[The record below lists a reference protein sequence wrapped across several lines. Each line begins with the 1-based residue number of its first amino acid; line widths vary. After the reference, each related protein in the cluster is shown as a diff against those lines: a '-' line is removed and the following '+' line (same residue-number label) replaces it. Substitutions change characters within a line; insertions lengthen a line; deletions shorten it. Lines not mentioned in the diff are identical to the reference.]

1 MQETVTLNTQE
12 QKRVLVLNRILEGHL
27 STAEA
32 APLLKLS
39 KRQVQRLLAAYRKE
53 GVAAVVHGNRGRSPQ
68 HRIDEATRQRIIAL
82 AQTTYAGANYQH
94 LRDLLEERDGIVV
107 SRASVRRIVQ
117 PRLSTQPQERKRPQ
131 HRRRR
136 KRYAQEGMLVQIDGS
151 PHDWLEERGPR
162 LHLLAAIDDAT
173 GKVLA
178 GVFREQEDRV
188 GYFQLVHQLIK
199 RYGRPL
205 AFYHDRHEIFPKRQA
220 VKETDSLEEQLAGRQ
235 APSQFGRLLE
245 ELEITSIAARSPQ
258 AKGRVERLFG
268 TLQDRL
274 VLELR
279 LAGASTR
286 EQANVLLEDY
296 LPRFN
301 AQFAVPAAGEG
312 TAYRPLS
319 PGLKLDD
326 LMCFK
331 YERVVAAD
339 NTVQFGPQRMQ
350 VLAGKERRSY
360 ARATVEVHEHFDGSL
375 TIYYA
380 GERLASTEAPLEAPK
395 LRSRGGRLR
404 LPAPA
409 SAQAAQPIG
418 EGPMA
423 RKQTTG
429 PKPRA
434 DHPWRTWTGPPG
446 TSPDRAKQADPS

>member
-12 QKRVLVLNRILEGHL
+12 QKRVLVLNRILEGQL

-32 APLLKLS
+32 APLLTLS
-39 KRQVQRLLAAYRKE
+39 QRQVQRLVAAYRKE

-68 HRIDEATRQRIIAL
+68 HRIDEATRQRISAL
-82 AQTTYAGANYQH
+82 AQSSYAGANYQH
-94 LRDLLEERDGIVV
+94 LRDLLQERDGIVV

-117 PRLSTQPQERKRPQ
+117 PLRPAQEPQRKRPQ

-151 PHDWLEERGPR
+151 PHDWLGERGPR

-178 GVFREQEDRV
+178 AVFREQEDRV
-188 GYFQLVHQLIK
+188 GYFQLVQQLLT

-220 VKETDSLEEQLAGRQ
+220 VKESDSLEEQLAGRV
-235 APSQFGRLLE
+235 APSQFGRLLA

-279 LAGASTR
+279 LAGASTG
-286 EQANVLLEDY
+286 EQANEFLAQY

-301 AQFAVPAAGEG
+301 AQFAVPAAQEG
-312 TAYRPLS
+312 TAYRPL
-319 PGLKLDD
+319 PAGLSLES
-326 LMCFK
+326 LLCFK
-331 YERVVAAD
+331 YERIVAAD
-339 NTVQFGPQRMQ
+339 NTVQFGPQRIQ
-350 VLAGKERRSY
+350 VLPGQERRSY
-360 ARATVEVHEHFDGSL
+360 AQATVEVHEHFDGSL
-375 TIYYA
+375 TIHY
-380 GERLASTEAPLEAPK
+380 GGQQLAATEAPLEAPQ
-395 LRSRGGRLR
+395 LRARGGRLR
-404 LPAPA
+404 RATTQTPPQQSAAAAEAPDDHLA
-409 SAQAAQPIG
+409 SGSASRQAQP
-418 EGPMA
+418 
-423 RKQTTG
+423 
-429 PKPRA
+429 
-434 DHPWRTWTGPPG
+434 HPWRVWTGPPEQ
-446 TSPDRAKQADPS
+446 AKQPPAAS

>member
-1 MQETVTLNTQE
+1 MQETVTLNTHE

-82 AQTTYAGANYQH
+82 AQTTYAGANFQH

-107 SRASVRRIVQ
+107 SRASVCRIVQ
-117 PRLSTQPQERKRPQ
+117 PLVPTQPQERKRPQ

-188 GYFQLVHQLIK
+188 GYFQLVQQLIT
-199 RYGRPL
+199 RYGREL
-205 AFYHDRHEIFPKRQA
+205 SFYHDRHEIFPKRQP
-220 VKETDSLEEQLAGRQ
+220 VKETDSLEAQLAGRQ
-235 APSQFGRLLE
+235 APSHFGRLLE

-279 LAGASTR
+279 LAGARTR
-286 EQANVLLEDY
+286 EHANALLENY

-301 AQFAVPAAGEG
+301 AQFGVPAAQEG
-312 TAYRPLS
+312 TAYRPLP
-319 PGLKLDD
+319 PGLKLDE
-326 LMCFK
+326 LFCFK
-331 YERVVAAD
+331 YERIVAAD
-339 NTVQFGPQRMQ
+339 HTVQFGPQRIQ
-350 VLAGKERRSY
+350 VLAGQERRSY

-375 TIYYA
+375 AIYYA
-380 GERLASTEAPLEAPK
+380 GERLASTEAPLEAPQ
-395 LRSRGGRLR
+395 LRSRGGRLHV
-404 LPAPA
+404 PAPA
-409 SAQAAQPIG
+409 STQAEQQAG
-418 EGPMA
+418 AGSSVG
-423 RKQTTG
+423 KQTRGST
-429 PKPRA
+429 PRA
-434 DHPWRTWTGPPG
+434 DHPWRKWTGPPS
-446 TSPDRAKQADPS
+446 TSTDQAK